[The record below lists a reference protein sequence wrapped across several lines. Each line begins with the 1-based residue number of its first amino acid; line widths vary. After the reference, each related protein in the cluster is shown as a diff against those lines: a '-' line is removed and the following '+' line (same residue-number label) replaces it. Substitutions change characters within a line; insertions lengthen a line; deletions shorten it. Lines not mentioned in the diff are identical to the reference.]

1 MRMGETIDTFAR
13 ENLPAIELW
22 PEIDLTHSAYHY
34 PDRFN
39 CVTRFLDQWIEK
51 GEGDRTALITPND
64 RWSYEHLYQQ
74 VNRIAHVLVEDYAL
88 VPGNR
93 VLLRSANNPMM
104 LAAYLAVM
112 RVGGIAVGT
121 MPLLRSTELSDI
133 LNKARITHALCD
145 WRLRD
150 ELEVCRDRA
159 PDLTTIGYF
168 HSTASDGLEAL
179 MDEKPTDYT
188 AFDSAIDD
196 VCLIAFTSGT
206 TGQPKGTMH
215 FHRDLLSICDGFNR
229 MVLRPEPG
237 DIFCGSPPLAFTFG
251 LGGMALFPLDVG
263 AAVLLLEKASPAVL
277 LEAIEHY
284 RATICFTAPTAYRA
298 MLPELAMHDISS
310 LRKAV
315 SAGEHLPAATF
326 DAFFQATGVKLIDGL
341 GSTEMLHVFVTARE
355 EDMKP
360 GATGI
365 AVPGYR
371 VAILDDNGA
380 ELPAGQVGRLA
391 VKGPT
396 GCRYLADERQKTYV
410 HDGWNLPGDAARMD
424 DDGYIWYEARTD
436 DMIVSSG
443 YNVGAPE
450 VENALLKHPAV
461 SECGV
466 VGQQHDQRGTII
478 KAYVVCADN
487 IKSGPDLAVE
497 LQDHVKRT
505 IAPYKYP
512 REVQFVNELP
522 KTGTGKIQ
530 RFRLRE
536 MAQKEGAHNG

>member
-1 MRMGETIDTFAR
+1 MGETIDTFAR

-64 RWSYEHLYQQ
+64 RWSYEQLYQQ

-145 WRLRD
+145 WQLRD
-150 ELEVCRDRA
+150 ELEVCRVRA

-168 HSTASDGLEAL
+168 NSTVADGLESL
-179 MDEKPTDYT
+179 MDGKPTDYT
-188 AFDSAIDD
+188 PFDSAIDD

-215 FHRDLLSICDGFNR
+215 FHRDLLAVCDGFNR
-229 MVLRPEPG
+229 MVLRPEPD

-263 AAVLLLEKASPAVL
+263 AAVLLLEKVSPPVL

-298 MLPELAMHDISS
+298 MLSELSTHDISS

-380 ELPAGQVGRLA
+380 ELPTGQVGRLA

-396 GCRYLADERQKTYV
+396 GCRYLGDERQKSYV
-410 HDGWNLPGDAARMD
+410 CDGWNLPGDAAYLD
-424 DDGYIWYEARTD
+424 EDGYIWYEARTD

-443 YNVGAPE
+443 YNIGAPE

-461 SECGV
+461 SECAVIGK
-466 VGQQHDQRGTII
+466 QHEQRGTII
-478 KAYVVCADN
+478 KAFVVCADN
-487 IKSGPDLAVE
+487 VNVETELAVE
-497 LQDHVKRT
+497 LQNHVKNT

-512 REVQFVNELP
+512 REVEFVNELP

-536 MAQKEGAHNG
+536 MA

>member
-1 MRMGETIDTFAR
+1 MGEAIDTFAR

-39 CVTRFLDQWIEK
+39 CVTRFLDQWIER
-51 GEGDRTALITPND
+51 GEGHRTALVTPSD
-64 RWSYEHLYQQ
+64 RWTYDNLYQQ

-88 VPGNR
+88 APGNR

-104 LAAYLAVM
+104 LAAYLAVI

-145 WRLRD
+145 WRLRA
-150 ELEVCRDRA
+150 ELEACRDRA
-159 PDLTTIGYF
+159 QDLTTIGYF

-179 MDEKPTDYT
+179 MDGKPTDYT

-196 VCLIAFTSGT
+196 ICLIAFTSGT

-215 FHRDLLSICDGFNR
+215 FHRDLLAICDGFNR
-229 MVLRPEPG
+229 MVLRPEPD

-263 AAVLLLEKASPAVL
+263 AAVILLEKASPAVL

-298 MLPELAMHDISS
+298 MLPELATHDVSS

-326 DAFFQATGVKLIDGL
+326 NAFFQATGIKLIDGL

-380 ELPAGQVGRLA
+380 ELPTGQVGRLA

-396 GCRYLADERQKTYV
+396 GCRYLADERQKAYV
-410 HDGWNLPGDAARMD
+410 RDGWNLPGDTARMD
-424 DDGYIWYEARTD
+424 EDGYIWYEARTD

-461 SECGV
+461 FECGV
-466 VGQQHDQRGTII
+466 VGRKHDQRGTII

-487 IKSGPDLAVE
+487 VKPGPELVAE
-497 LQDHVKRT
+497 LQNHVKHT

-512 REVQFVNELP
+512 REVEFVSELP

-536 MAQKEGAHNG
+536 MAQKEGTHHG

>member
-1 MRMGETIDTFAR
+1 MGEAIDTFAR

-39 CVTRFLDQWIEK
+39 CVTRFLDQWIER
-51 GEGDRTALITPND
+51 GEGHRTALVTPSD
-64 RWSYEHLYQQ
+64 RWTYDNLYQQ

-88 VPGNR
+88 APGNR

-104 LAAYLAVM
+104 LAAYLAVI

-145 WRLRD
+145 WRLRA
-150 ELEVCRDRA
+150 ELEACRDRA
-159 PDLTTIGYF
+159 QDLTTIGYF

-179 MDEKPTDYT
+179 MDGKPTDYT

-196 VCLIAFTSGT
+196 ICLIAFTSGT

-215 FHRDLLSICDGFNR
+215 FHRDLLAICDGFNR
-229 MVLRPEPG
+229 MVLRPEPD

-263 AAVLLLEKASPAVL
+263 AAVFLLEKASPAVL

-298 MLPELAMHDISS
+298 MLPELATHDVSS

-326 DAFFQATGVKLIDGL
+326 NAFFQATGIKLIDGL

-380 ELPAGQVGRLA
+380 ELPTGQVGRLA

-396 GCRYLADERQKTYV
+396 GCRYLADERQKAYV
-410 HDGWNLPGDAARMD
+410 HDGWNLPGDTARMD
-424 DDGYIWYEARTD
+424 EDGYIWYEARTD

-461 SECGV
+461 FECGV
-466 VGQQHDQRGTII
+466 VGRKHDQRGTII

-487 IKSGPDLAVE
+487 VKPGPELVAE
-497 LQDHVKRT
+497 LQNHVKHT

-512 REVQFVNELP
+512 REVEFVSELP

-536 MAQKEGAHNG
+536 MAQKEGTHHG

>member
-1 MRMGETIDTFAR
+1 MGEAIDTFAR

-39 CVTRFLDQWIEK
+39 CVTRFLDQWIER
-51 GEGDRTALITPND
+51 GEGHRTALVTPSD
-64 RWSYEHLYQQ
+64 RWTYDNLYQQ

-88 VPGNR
+88 APGNR

-104 LAAYLAVM
+104 LAAYLAVI

-145 WRLRD
+145 WRLRA
-150 ELEVCRDRA
+150 ELEACRDRA
-159 PDLTTIGYF
+159 QDLTTIGYF

-179 MDEKPTDYT
+179 MDGKPADYT

-196 VCLIAFTSGT
+196 ICLIAFTSGT

-215 FHRDLLSICDGFNR
+215 FHRDLLAICDGFNR
-229 MVLRPEPG
+229 MVLRPEPD

-263 AAVLLLEKASPAVL
+263 AAVILLEKASPAVL

-298 MLPELAMHDISS
+298 MLPELATHDVSS
-310 LRKAV
+310 LRNAV

-326 DAFFQATGVKLIDGL
+326 NAFFQATGIKLIDGL

-380 ELPAGQVGRLA
+380 ELPTGQVGRLA

-396 GCRYLADERQKTYV
+396 GCRYLADERQKAYV
-410 HDGWNLPGDAARMD
+410 RDGWNLPGDTARMD
-424 DDGYIWYEARTD
+424 EDGYIWYEARTD

-461 SECGV
+461 FECGV
-466 VGQQHDQRGTII
+466 VGRKHDQRGTII

-487 IKSGPDLAVE
+487 VKPGPELVAE
-497 LQDHVKRT
+497 LQNHVKHT

-512 REVQFVNELP
+512 REVEFVSELP

-536 MAQKEGAHNG
+536 MAQKEGTHHG

>member
-1 MRMGETIDTFAR
+1 MGEAIDTFAC

-39 CVTRFLDQWIEK
+39 CVTRFLDQWIER
-51 GEGDRTALITPND
+51 GEGHRTALVTPSD
-64 RWSYEHLYQQ
+64 RWTYDNLYQQ

-88 VPGNR
+88 APGNR

-104 LAAYLAVM
+104 LAAYLAVI

-145 WRLRD
+145 WRLRA
-150 ELEVCRDRA
+150 ELEACRDRA
-159 PDLTTIGYF
+159 QDLTTIGYF

-179 MDEKPTDYT
+179 MDGKPTDYT

-196 VCLIAFTSGT
+196 ICLIAFTSGT

-215 FHRDLLSICDGFNR
+215 FHRDLLAICDGFNR
-229 MVLRPEPG
+229 MVLRPEPD

-263 AAVLLLEKASPAVL
+263 AAVFLLEKASPAVL

-298 MLPELAMHDISS
+298 MLPELATHDVSS

-326 DAFFQATGVKLIDGL
+326 NAFFQATGIKLIDGL

-380 ELPAGQVGRLA
+380 ELPTGQVGRLA

-396 GCRYLADERQKTYV
+396 GCRYLADERQKAYV
-410 HDGWNLPGDAARMD
+410 RDGWNLPGDTARMD
-424 DDGYIWYEARTD
+424 EDGYIWYEARTD

-461 SECGV
+461 FECGV
-466 VGQQHDQRGTII
+466 VGRKHDQRGTII

-487 IKSGPDLAVE
+487 VKPGPELVAE
-497 LQDHVKRT
+497 LQNHVKHT

-512 REVQFVNELP
+512 REVEFVSELP

-536 MAQKEGAHNG
+536 MAQKEGTHHG

>member
-1 MRMGETIDTFAR
+1 
-13 ENLPAIELW
+13 
-22 PEIDLTHSAYHY
+22 
-34 PDRFN
+34 
-39 CVTRFLDQWIEK
+39 
-51 GEGDRTALITPND
+51 
-64 RWSYEHLYQQ
+64 
-74 VNRIAHVLVEDYAL
+74 
-88 VPGNR
+88 
-93 VLLRSANNPMM
+93 
-104 LAAYLAVM
+104 
-112 RVGGIAVGT
+112 
-121 MPLLRSTELSDI
+121 
-133 LNKARITHALCD
+133 
-145 WRLRD
+145 
-150 ELEVCRDRA
+150 
-159 PDLTTIGYF
+159 
-168 HSTASDGLEAL
+168 
-179 MDEKPTDYT
+179 
-188 AFDSAIDD
+188 
-196 VCLIAFTSGT
+196 SGT

-215 FHRDLLSICDGFNR
+215 FHRDLLAICDGFNR

>member
-1 MRMGETIDTFAR
+1 MGKTIDTFAR

-39 CVTRFLDQWIEK
+39 CVTRFLDQWIER
-51 GEGDRTALITPND
+51 GEGHRTALVTPND
-64 RWSYEHLYQQ
+64 RWTYDHLYQQ

-104 LAAYLAVM
+104 LAAYLAVI

-150 ELEVCRDRA
+150 ELEVCRDHA

-168 HSTASDGLEAL
+168 HSTAPDGLEAL
-179 MDEKPTDYT
+179 MDGKPTDYT

-263 AAVLLLEKASPAVL
+263 AAVLLLEKAPPAVL

>member
-1 MRMGETIDTFAR
+1 MGEAIDTFAR

-39 CVTRFLDQWIEK
+39 CVTRFLDQWIER
-51 GEGDRTALITPND
+51 GEGHRTALVTPSD
-64 RWSYEHLYQQ
+64 RWTYDNLYQQ

-88 VPGNR
+88 APGNR

-104 LAAYLAVM
+104 LAAYLAVI

-145 WRLRD
+145 WRLRA
-150 ELEVCRDRA
+150 ELEACRDRA
-159 PDLTTIGYF
+159 QDLTTIGYF

-179 MDEKPTDYT
+179 MDGKPTDYT

-196 VCLIAFTSGT
+196 ICLIAFTPGT

-215 FHRDLLSICDGFNR
+215 FHRDLLAICDGFNR
-229 MVLRPEPG
+229 MVLRPEPD

-263 AAVLLLEKASPAVL
+263 AAVFLLEKASPAVL

-298 MLPELAMHDISS
+298 MLPELATHDVSS

-326 DAFFQATGVKLIDGL
+326 NAFFQATGIKLIDGL

-380 ELPAGQVGRLA
+380 ELPTGQVGRLA

-396 GCRYLADERQKTYV
+396 GCRYLADERQKAYV
-410 HDGWNLPGDAARMD
+410 RDGWNLPGDTARMD
-424 DDGYIWYEARTD
+424 EDGYIWYEARTD

-461 SECGV
+461 FECGV
-466 VGQQHDQRGTII
+466 VGRKHDQRGTII

-487 IKSGPDLAVE
+487 VKPGPELVAE
-497 LQDHVKRT
+497 LQNHVKHT

-512 REVQFVNELP
+512 REVEFVSELP

-536 MAQKEGAHNG
+536 MAQKEGTHHG

>member
-1 MRMGETIDTFAR
+1 MGEAIDTFAR

-39 CVTRFLDQWIEK
+39 CVTRFLDQWIER
-51 GEGDRTALITPND
+51 GEGHRTALVTPSD
-64 RWSYEHLYQQ
+64 RWTYDNLYQQ

-88 VPGNR
+88 APGDR
-93 VLLRSANNPMM
+93 VLMRSANNPMM
-104 LAAYLAVM
+104 LAAYLAVI

-145 WRLRD
+145 WRLRA
-150 ELEVCRDRA
+150 ELEACRDRA
-159 PDLTTIGYF
+159 QDLTTIGYF

-179 MDEKPTDYT
+179 MDGKPTDYT

-196 VCLIAFTSGT
+196 ICLIAFTSGT

-215 FHRDLLSICDGFNR
+215 FHRDLLAICDGFNR
-229 MVLRPEPG
+229 MVLRPEPD

-263 AAVLLLEKASPAVL
+263 AAVFLLEKASPAVL

-298 MLPELAMHDISS
+298 MLPELATHDVSS

-326 DAFFQATGVKLIDGL
+326 NAFFQATGIKLIDGL

-380 ELPAGQVGRLA
+380 ELPTGQVGRLA

-396 GCRYLADERQKTYV
+396 GCRYLADERQKAYV
-410 HDGWNLPGDAARMD
+410 RDGWNLPGDTARMD
-424 DDGYIWYEARTD
+424 EDGYIWYEARTD

-461 SECGV
+461 FECGV
-466 VGQQHDQRGTII
+466 VGRKHDQRGTII

-487 IKSGPDLAVE
+487 VKPGPELVAE
-497 LQDHVKRT
+497 LQNHVKHT

-512 REVQFVNELP
+512 REVEFVSELP

-536 MAQKEGAHNG
+536 MAQKEGTHHG

>member
-1 MRMGETIDTFAR
+1 MGEAIDTFAR

-39 CVTRFLDQWIEK
+39 CVTRFLDQWIER
-51 GEGDRTALITPND
+51 GEGHRTALVTPSD
-64 RWSYEHLYQQ
+64 RWTYDNLYQQ

-88 VPGNR
+88 APGNR

-104 LAAYLAVM
+104 LAAYLAVI

-145 WRLRD
+145 WRLRA
-150 ELEVCRDRA
+150 ELEACRDRA
-159 PDLTTIGYF
+159 QDLTTIGYF
-168 HSTASDGLEAL
+168 YSTASDGLEAL
-179 MDEKPTDYT
+179 MDGKPTDYT

-196 VCLIAFTSGT
+196 ICLIAFTSGT

-215 FHRDLLSICDGFNR
+215 FHRDLLAICDGFNR
-229 MVLRPEPG
+229 MVLRPEPD

-263 AAVLLLEKASPAVL
+263 AAVFLLEKASPAVL

-298 MLPELAMHDISS
+298 MLPELATHDVSS

-326 DAFFQATGVKLIDGL
+326 NAFFQATGIKLIDGL

-380 ELPAGQVGRLA
+380 ELPTGQVGRLA

-396 GCRYLADERQKTYV
+396 GCRYLADERQKAYV
-410 HDGWNLPGDAARMD
+410 RDGWNLPGDTARMD
-424 DDGYIWYEARTD
+424 EDGYIWYEARTD

-461 SECGV
+461 FECGV
-466 VGQQHDQRGTII
+466 VGRKHDQRGTII

-487 IKSGPDLAVE
+487 VKPGPELVAE
-497 LQDHVKRT
+497 LQNHVKHT

-512 REVQFVNELP
+512 REVEFVSELP

-536 MAQKEGAHNG
+536 MAQKEGTHHG

>member
-1 MRMGETIDTFAR
+1 MGEAIDTFAR

-39 CVTRFLDQWIEK
+39 CVTRFLDQWIER
-51 GEGDRTALITPND
+51 GEGHRTALVTPSD
-64 RWSYEHLYQQ
+64 RWTYDNLYQQ

-88 VPGNR
+88 APGNR

-104 LAAYLAVM
+104 LAAYLAVI

-145 WRLRD
+145 WRLRA
-150 ELEVCRDRA
+150 ELEACRDRA
-159 PDLTTIGYF
+159 QDLTTIGYF

-179 MDEKPTDYT
+179 MDGKPTDYT

-196 VCLIAFTSGT
+196 ICLIAFTSGT

-215 FHRDLLSICDGFNR
+215 FHRDLLAICDGFNR
-229 MVLRPEPG
+229 MVLRPEPD

-263 AAVLLLEKASPAVL
+263 AAVILLEKASPAVL

-298 MLPELAMHDISS
+298 MLPELATHDVSS

-326 DAFFQATGVKLIDGL
+326 NAFFQATGIKLIDGL

-380 ELPAGQVGRLA
+380 ELPTGQVGRLA

-396 GCRYLADERQKTYV
+396 GCRYLADERQKAYV
-410 HDGWNLPGDAARMD
+410 RDGWNLPGDTARMD
-424 DDGYIWYEARTD
+424 EDGYIWYEARTD

-461 SECGV
+461 FECGV
-466 VGQQHDQRGTII
+466 VGRKHDQRGTII

-487 IKSGPDLAVE
+487 VKPGPELVAE
-497 LQDHVKRT
+497 LQNHVKHT

-512 REVQFVNELP
+512 REVEFVSELP

-536 MAQKEGAHNG
+536 MAQKERTHHG

>member
-1 MRMGETIDTFAR
+1 MGEAIDTFAR

-39 CVTRFLDQWIEK
+39 CVTRFLDQWIER
-51 GEGDRTALITPND
+51 GEGHRTALVTPSD
-64 RWSYEHLYQQ
+64 RWTYDNLYQQ

-88 VPGNR
+88 APGNR

-104 LAAYLAVM
+104 LAAYLAVI

-145 WRLRD
+145 WRLRA
-150 ELEVCRDRA
+150 ELEACRDRA
-159 PDLTTIGYF
+159 QDLTTIGYF

-179 MDEKPTDYT
+179 MDGKPTDYT

-196 VCLIAFTSGT
+196 ICLIAFTSGT

-215 FHRDLLSICDGFNR
+215 FHRDLLAICDGFNR
-229 MVLRPEPG
+229 MVLRPEPD

-263 AAVLLLEKASPAVL
+263 AAVFLLEKASPAVL

-298 MLPELAMHDISS
+298 MLPELATHDVSS

-326 DAFFQATGVKLIDGL
+326 NAFFQATGIKLIDGL

-355 EDMKP
+355 EDMRP

-380 ELPAGQVGRLA
+380 ELPTGQVGRLA

-396 GCRYLADERQKTYV
+396 GCRYLADERQKAYV
-410 HDGWNLPGDAARMD
+410 RDGWNLPGDTARMD
-424 DDGYIWYEARTD
+424 EDGYIWYEARTD

-461 SECGV
+461 FECGV
-466 VGQQHDQRGTII
+466 VGRKHDQRGTII

-487 IKSGPDLAVE
+487 VKPGPELVAE
-497 LQDHVKRT
+497 LQNHVKHT

-512 REVQFVNELP
+512 REVEFVSELP

-536 MAQKEGAHNG
+536 MAQKEGTHHG

>member
-1 MRMGETIDTFAR
+1 MGEVIDTFAR

-39 CVTRFLDQWIEK
+39 CVTRFLDQWIER
-51 GEGDRTALITPND
+51 GEGHRTALVTPSD
-64 RWSYEHLYQQ
+64 RWTYDNLYQQ

-88 VPGNR
+88 APGNR

-104 LAAYLAVM
+104 LAAYLAVI

-145 WRLRD
+145 WRLRA
-150 ELEVCRDRA
+150 ELEACRDRA
-159 PDLTTIGYF
+159 QDLTTIGYF

-179 MDEKPTDYT
+179 MDGKPTDYT

-196 VCLIAFTSGT
+196 ICLIAFTSGT

-215 FHRDLLSICDGFNR
+215 FHRDLLAICDGFNR
-229 MVLRPEPG
+229 MVLRPEPD

-263 AAVLLLEKASPAVL
+263 AAVFLLEKASPAVL

-298 MLPELAMHDISS
+298 MLPELATHDVSS

-326 DAFFQATGVKLIDGL
+326 NAFFQATGIKLIDGL

-380 ELPAGQVGRLA
+380 ELPTGQVGRLA

-396 GCRYLADERQKTYV
+396 GCRYLADERQKAYV
-410 HDGWNLPGDAARMD
+410 RDGWNLPGDTARMD
-424 DDGYIWYEARTD
+424 EDGYIWYEARTD

-461 SECGV
+461 FECGV
-466 VGQQHDQRGTII
+466 VGRKHDQRGTII

-487 IKSGPDLAVE
+487 VKPGPELVAE
-497 LQDHVKRT
+497 LQNHVKHT

-512 REVQFVNELP
+512 REVEFVSELP

-536 MAQKEGAHNG
+536 MAQKEGTHHG

>member
-1 MRMGETIDTFAR
+1 MGEAIDTFAR

-39 CVTRFLDQWIEK
+39 CVTRFLDQWIER
-51 GEGDRTALITPND
+51 GEGHRTALVTPSD
-64 RWSYEHLYQQ
+64 RWTYDNLYQQ

-88 VPGNR
+88 APGNR

-104 LAAYLAVM
+104 LAAYLAVI

-145 WRLRD
+145 WRLRA
-150 ELEVCRDRA
+150 ELEACRDRA
-159 PDLTTIGYF
+159 QDLTTIGYF

-179 MDEKPTDYT
+179 MDGKPADYT

-196 VCLIAFTSGT
+196 ICLIAFTSGT

-215 FHRDLLSICDGFNR
+215 FHRDLLAICDGFNR
-229 MVLRPEPG
+229 MVLRPEPD

-263 AAVLLLEKASPAVL
+263 AAVFLLEKASPAVL

-298 MLPELAMHDISS
+298 MLPELATHDISS

-326 DAFFQATGVKLIDGL
+326 NAFFQATGIKLIDGL

-380 ELPAGQVGRLA
+380 ELPTGQVGRLA

-396 GCRYLADERQKTYV
+396 GCRYLADERQKAYV
-410 HDGWNLPGDAARMD
+410 RDGWNLPGDTARMD
-424 DDGYIWYEARTD
+424 EDGYIWYEARTD

-461 SECGV
+461 FECGV
-466 VGQQHDQRGTII
+466 VGRKHDQRGTII
-478 KAYVVCADN
+478 KAYVVCAN
-487 IKSGPDLAVE
+487 NVKPGPELVAE
-497 LQDHVKRT
+497 LQNHVKHT

-512 REVQFVNELP
+512 REVEFVSELP

-536 MAQKEGAHNG
+536 MAQKEGTHHG

>member
-1 MRMGETIDTFAR
+1 MGEAIDTFAR

-39 CVTRFLDQWIEK
+39 CVTRFLDQWIER
-51 GEGDRTALITPND
+51 GEGHRTALVTPSD
-64 RWSYEHLYQQ
+64 RWTYDNLYQQ

-88 VPGNR
+88 APGNR

-104 LAAYLAVM
+104 LAAYLAVI

-145 WRLRD
+145 WRLRA
-150 ELEVCRDRA
+150 ELEACRDRA
-159 PDLTTIGYF
+159 QDLTTIGYF

-179 MDEKPTDYT
+179 MDGKPADYT

-196 VCLIAFTSGT
+196 ICLIAFTSGT

-215 FHRDLLSICDGFNR
+215 FHRDLLAICDGFNR
-229 MVLRPEPG
+229 MVLRPEPD

-263 AAVLLLEKASPAVL
+263 AAVFLLEKASPAVL

-298 MLPELAMHDISS
+298 MLPELATHDVSS

-326 DAFFQATGVKLIDGL
+326 NAFFQATGIKLIDGL

-380 ELPAGQVGRLA
+380 ELPTGQVGRLA

-396 GCRYLADERQKTYV
+396 GCRYLADERQKAYV
-410 HDGWNLPGDAARMD
+410 RDGWNLPGDTARMD
-424 DDGYIWYEARTD
+424 EDGYIWYEARTD

-461 SECGV
+461 FECGV
-466 VGQQHDQRGTII
+466 VGRKHDQRGTII

-487 IKSGPDLAVE
+487 VKPGPELVAE
-497 LQDHVKRT
+497 LQNHVKHT

-512 REVQFVNELP
+512 REVEFVSELP

-536 MAQKEGAHNG
+536 MAQKERTHHG

>member
-1 MRMGETIDTFAR
+1 MGEAIDTFAR

-39 CVTRFLDQWIEK
+39 CVTRFLDQWIER
-51 GEGDRTALITPND
+51 GEGHRTALVTPSD
-64 RWSYEHLYQQ
+64 RWTYDNLYQQ

-88 VPGNR
+88 APGNR

-104 LAAYLAVM
+104 LAAYLAVI

-145 WRLRD
+145 WRLRA
-150 ELEVCRDRA
+150 ELEACRDRA
-159 PDLTTIGYF
+159 QDLTTIGYF

-179 MDEKPTDYT
+179 MDGKPTDYT

-196 VCLIAFTSGT
+196 ICLIAFTSGT

-215 FHRDLLSICDGFNR
+215 FHRDLLAICDGFNR
-229 MVLRPEPG
+229 MVLRPEPD

-263 AAVLLLEKASPAVL
+263 AAVFLLEKASPAVL

-298 MLPELAMHDISS
+298 MLPELATHDVSS

-326 DAFFQATGVKLIDGL
+326 NAFFQATGIKLIDGL

-380 ELPAGQVGRLA
+380 ELPTGQVGRLA

-396 GCRYLADERQKTYV
+396 GCRYLADERQKAYV
-410 HDGWNLPGDAARMD
+410 RDGWNLPGDTARMD
-424 DDGYIWYEARTD
+424 EDGYIWYEARTD

-461 SECGV
+461 FECGV
-466 VGQQHDQRGTII
+466 VGRKHDQRGTII

-487 IKSGPDLAVE
+487 VKPGPELVAE
-497 LQDHVKRT
+497 LQNHVKHT

-512 REVQFVNELP
+512 REVEFVSELP

-536 MAQKEGAHNG
+536 MAQKEGTHHG

>member
-1 MRMGETIDTFAR
+1 MGKTIDTFAR

-39 CVTRFLDQWIEK
+39 CVTRFLDQWIER
-51 GEGDRTALITPND
+51 GEGHRTALVTPND
-64 RWSYEHLYQQ
+64 RWTYDHLYQQ

-104 LAAYLAVM
+104 LAAYLAVI

-179 MDEKPTDYT
+179 MDGKPTDYT

>member
-1 MRMGETIDTFAR
+1 MGEAIDTFAR
-13 ENLPAIELW
+13 ENLPEIELW

-39 CVTRFLDQWIEK
+39 CITRFLDQWIER
-51 GEGDRTALITPND
+51 GEGHRTALVTPSD
-64 RWSYEHLYQQ
+64 RWTYDNLYQQ

-88 VPGNR
+88 APGNR

-104 LAAYLAVM
+104 LAAYLAVI

-145 WRLRD
+145 WRLRA
-150 ELEVCRDRA
+150 ELEACRDRA
-159 PDLTTIGYF
+159 QDLTTIGYF

-179 MDEKPTDYT
+179 MDGKPTDYT

-196 VCLIAFTSGT
+196 ICLIAFTSGT

-215 FHRDLLSICDGFNR
+215 FHRDLLAICDGFNR
-229 MVLRPEPG
+229 MVLRPEPD

-263 AAVLLLEKASPAVL
+263 AAVFLLEKASPAVL

-298 MLPELAMHDISS
+298 MLPELATHDVSS

-326 DAFFQATGVKLIDGL
+326 NAFFQATGIKLIDGL

-380 ELPAGQVGRLA
+380 ELPTGQVGRLA

-396 GCRYLADERQKTYV
+396 GCRYLADERQKAYV
-410 HDGWNLPGDAARMD
+410 RDGWNLPGDTARMD
-424 DDGYIWYEARTD
+424 EDGYIWYEARTD

-461 SECGV
+461 FECGV
-466 VGQQHDQRGTII
+466 VGRKHDQRGTII

-487 IKSGPDLAVE
+487 VKPGPELVAE
-497 LQDHVKRT
+497 LQNHVKHT

-512 REVQFVNELP
+512 REVEFVSELP

-536 MAQKEGAHNG
+536 MAQKEGTHHG

>member
-1 MRMGETIDTFAR
+1 MGEAIDTFAR

-39 CVTRFLDQWIEK
+39 CVTRFLDQWIER
-51 GEGDRTALITPND
+51 GEGHRTALVTPSD
-64 RWSYEHLYQQ
+64 RWTYDNLYQQ

-88 VPGNR
+88 APGNR

-104 LAAYLAVM
+104 LAAYLAVI

-145 WRLRD
+145 WRLRA
-150 ELEVCRDRA
+150 ELEACRDRA
-159 PDLTTIGYF
+159 QDLTTIGYF

-179 MDEKPTDYT
+179 MDGKPADYT

-196 VCLIAFTSGT
+196 ICLIAFTSGT

-215 FHRDLLSICDGFNR
+215 FHRDLLAICDGFNR
-229 MVLRPEPG
+229 MVLRPEPD

-263 AAVLLLEKASPAVL
+263 AAVILLEKASPAVL

-298 MLPELAMHDISS
+298 MLPELATHDVSS

-326 DAFFQATGVKLIDGL
+326 NAFFQATGIKLIDGL

-380 ELPAGQVGRLA
+380 ELPTGQVGRLA

-396 GCRYLADERQKTYV
+396 GCRYLADERQKAYV
-410 HDGWNLPGDAARMD
+410 RDGWNLPGDTARMD
-424 DDGYIWYEARTD
+424 EDGYIWYEARTD

-461 SECGV
+461 FECGV
-466 VGQQHDQRGTII
+466 VGRKHDQRGTII

-487 IKSGPDLAVE
+487 VKPGPELVAE
-497 LQDHVKRT
+497 LQNHVKHT

-512 REVQFVNELP
+512 REVEFVSELP

-536 MAQKEGAHNG
+536 MAQKEGTHHG

>member
-1 MRMGETIDTFAR
+1 MGEAIDTFAR

-39 CVTRFLDQWIEK
+39 CVTRFLDQWIER
-51 GEGDRTALITPND
+51 GEGHRTALVTPSD
-64 RWSYEHLYQQ
+64 RWTYDNLYQQ

-88 VPGNR
+88 APGNR

-104 LAAYLAVM
+104 LAAYLAVI

-145 WRLRD
+145 WRLRA
-150 ELEVCRDRA
+150 ELEACRDRA
-159 PDLTTIGYF
+159 QDLTTIGYF

-179 MDEKPTDYT
+179 MDGKPTDYT

-196 VCLIAFTSGT
+196 ICLIAFTSGT

-215 FHRDLLSICDGFNR
+215 FHRDLLAICDGFNR
-229 MVLRPEPG
+229 MVLRPEPD

-263 AAVLLLEKASPAVL
+263 AAVFLLEKASPAVL

-298 MLPELAMHDISS
+298 MLPELATHDVSS

-326 DAFFQATGVKLIDGL
+326 NAFFQATGIKLIDGL

-380 ELPAGQVGRLA
+380 ELPTGQVGRLA

-396 GCRYLADERQKTYV
+396 GCRYLADERQKAYV
-410 HDGWNLPGDAARMD
+410 RDGWNLPGDAARMD
-424 DDGYIWYEARTD
+424 EDGYIWYEARTD

-461 SECGV
+461 FECGV
-466 VGQQHDQRGTII
+466 VGRKHDQRGTII

-487 IKSGPDLAVE
+487 VKPGPELVAE
-497 LQDHVKRT
+497 LQNHVKHT

-512 REVQFVNELP
+512 REVEFVSELP

-536 MAQKEGAHNG
+536 MAQKEGTHHG

>member
-1 MRMGETIDTFAR
+1 MYKR
-13 ENLPAIELW
+13 
-22 PEIDLTHSAYHY
+22 
-34 PDRFN
+34 
-39 CVTRFLDQWIEK
+39 Q
-51 GEGDRTALITPND
+51 
-64 RWSYEHLYQQ
+64 LYQQ

-104 LAAYLAVM
+104 LAAYLAVI

-150 ELEVCRDRA
+150 ELEVCRDYA

-179 MDEKPTDYT
+179 MDGKPTDYT

-326 DAFFQATGVKLIDGL
+326 DSFFQATGVKLIDGL

>member
-1 MRMGETIDTFAR
+1 MGEAIDTFAR

-39 CVTRFLDQWIEK
+39 CVTRFLDQWIER
-51 GEGDRTALITPND
+51 GEGHRTALVTPSD
-64 RWSYEHLYQQ
+64 RWTYDNLYQQ

-88 VPGNR
+88 APGNR

-104 LAAYLAVM
+104 LAAYLAVI

-145 WRLRD
+145 WRLRA
-150 ELEVCRDRA
+150 ELEACRDRA
-159 PDLTTIGYF
+159 QDLTTIGYF

-179 MDEKPTDYT
+179 MDGKPTDYT

-196 VCLIAFTSGT
+196 ICLIAFTSGT

-215 FHRDLLSICDGFNR
+215 FHRDLLAICDGFNR
-229 MVLRPEPG
+229 MVLRPEPD

-263 AAVLLLEKASPAVL
+263 ASVFLLEKASPAVL

-298 MLPELAMHDISS
+298 MLPELATHDVSS

-326 DAFFQATGVKLIDGL
+326 NAFFQATGIKLIDGL

-380 ELPAGQVGRLA
+380 ELPTGQVGRLA

-396 GCRYLADERQKTYV
+396 GCRYLADERQKAYV
-410 HDGWNLPGDAARMD
+410 RDGWNLPGDTARMD
-424 DDGYIWYEARTD
+424 EDGYIWYEARTD

-461 SECGV
+461 FECGV
-466 VGQQHDQRGTII
+466 VGRKHDQRGTII

-487 IKSGPDLAVE
+487 VKPGPELVAE
-497 LQDHVKRT
+497 LQNHVKHT

-512 REVQFVNELP
+512 REVEFVSELP

-536 MAQKEGAHNG
+536 MAQKEGTHHG

>member
-1 MRMGETIDTFAR
+1 MGEAIDTFAR

-39 CVTRFLDQWIEK
+39 CVTRFLDQWIER
-51 GEGDRTALITPND
+51 GEGHRTALVTPSD
-64 RWSYEHLYQQ
+64 RWTYDNLYQQ

-88 VPGNR
+88 APGNR

-104 LAAYLAVM
+104 LAAYLAVI

-145 WRLRD
+145 WRLRA
-150 ELEVCRDRA
+150 ELEACRDRA
-159 PDLTTIGYF
+159 QDLTTIGYF

-179 MDEKPTDYT
+179 MDGKPTDYT

-196 VCLIAFTSGT
+196 ICLIAFTSGT

-215 FHRDLLSICDGFNR
+215 FHRDLLAICDGFNR
-229 MVLRPEPG
+229 MVLRPEPD

-263 AAVLLLEKASPAVL
+263 AAVFLLEKASPAVL

-298 MLPELAMHDISS
+298 MLPELATHDVSS

-326 DAFFQATGVKLIDGL
+326 NAFFQATGIKLIDGL

-371 VAILDDNGA
+371 VAILDDHGA
-380 ELPAGQVGRLA
+380 ELPTGQLGRLA
-391 VKGPT
+391 VMGPT
-396 GCRYLADERQKTYV
+396 GCRYLADERQKAYV
-410 HDGWNLPGDAARMD
+410 RDGWNLPGDTARMD
-424 DDGYIWYEARTD
+424 EDGYIWYEARTD

-461 SECGV
+461 FECGV
-466 VGQQHDQRGTII
+466 VGRKHDQRGTII

-487 IKSGPDLAVE
+487 VKPGPELVAE
-497 LQDHVKRT
+497 LQNHVKHT

-512 REVQFVNELP
+512 REVEFVSELP

-536 MAQKEGAHNG
+536 MAQKERTHHG

>member
-1 MRMGETIDTFAR
+1 MGEAIDTFAR

-39 CVTRFLDQWIEK
+39 CVTRFLDQWIER
-51 GEGDRTALITPND
+51 GEGHRTALVTPSD
-64 RWSYEHLYQQ
+64 RWTYDNLYQQ

-88 VPGNR
+88 APGNR

-104 LAAYLAVM
+104 LAAYLAVI

-145 WRLRD
+145 WRLRA
-150 ELEVCRDRA
+150 ELEACRDRA
-159 PDLTTIGYF
+159 QDLTTIGYF

-179 MDEKPTDYT
+179 MDGKPTDYT

-196 VCLIAFTSGT
+196 ICLIAFTSGT

-215 FHRDLLSICDGFNR
+215 FHRDLLAICDGFNR
-229 MVLRPEPG
+229 MVLRPEPD

-263 AAVLLLEKASPAVL
+263 AAVFLLEKASPAVL

-298 MLPELAMHDISS
+298 MLPELATHDVSS

-326 DAFFQATGVKLIDGL
+326 NAFFQATGIKLIDGL

-380 ELPAGQVGRLA
+380 ELPTGQVGRLA

-396 GCRYLADERQKTYV
+396 GCRYLADERQKAYV
-410 HDGWNLPGDAARMD
+410 RDGWNLPGDTARMD
-424 DDGYIWYEARTD
+424 EDGYIWYEARTD

-461 SECGV
+461 FECGV
-466 VGQQHDQRGTII
+466 VGQKHDQRGTII

-487 IKSGPDLAVE
+487 VKPGPELVAE
-497 LQDHVKRT
+497 LQNHVKHT

-512 REVQFVNELP
+512 REVEFVSELP

-536 MAQKEGAHNG
+536 MAQKEGTHHG

>member
-1 MRMGETIDTFAR
+1 MGKIIDTFAR

-39 CVTRFLDQWIEK
+39 CVTRFLDQWIER
-51 GEGDRTALITPND
+51 GEGHRTALVTPND
-64 RWSYEHLYQQ
+64 RWTYDHLYQQ

-104 LAAYLAVM
+104 LAAYLAVI

-133 LNKARITHALCD
+133 LNKARITHTLCD

-179 MDEKPTDYT
+179 MDGKPTDYT

-298 MLPELAMHDISS
+298 MLPELAMHDLSS

>member
-1 MRMGETIDTFAR
+1 MGEAIDTFAR

-39 CVTRFLDQWIEK
+39 CITRFLDQWIER
-51 GEGDRTALITPND
+51 GEGHRTALVTPND
-64 RWSYEHLYQQ
+64 RWTYDYLYQQ

-104 LAAYLAVM
+104 LAAYLAVI

-150 ELEVCRDRA
+150 ELEVCRDHA

-168 HSTASDGLEAL
+168 HSTAPDGLEAL
-179 MDEKPTDYT
+179 MDGKPTEYT

-215 FHRDLLSICDGFNR
+215 FHRDLLAICDGFNR

-263 AAVLLLEKASPAVL
+263 AAVLLLEKASPSVL

-298 MLPELAMHDISS
+298 MLPELAMHDVSS

-371 VAILDDNGA
+371 VAILDDNGV

-410 HDGWNLPGDAARMD
+410 YDGWNLPGDAARMD
-424 DDGYIWYEARTD
+424 EDGYIWYEARTD

-461 SECGV
+461 SECAV
-466 VGQQHDQRGTII
+466 VGKQHEQRGTII
-478 KAYVVCADN
+478 KAFVVCADN
-487 IKSGPDLAVE
+487 ANVDPELAVE
-497 LQDHVKRT
+497 LQNHVKNT

-512 REVQFVNELP
+512 REVEFVNELP

-536 MAQKEGAHNG
+536 MA

>member
-1 MRMGETIDTFAR
+1 MGKTIDTFAR

-39 CVTRFLDQWIEK
+39 CVTRFLDQWIER
-51 GEGDRTALITPND
+51 GEGHRTALVTPND
-64 RWSYEHLYQQ
+64 RWTYDHLYQQ

-104 LAAYLAVM
+104 LAVYLAVI

-168 HSTASDGLEAL
+168 HSTAPDGLEAL
-179 MDEKPTDYT
+179 MDGKPTGYT

-263 AAVLLLEKASPAVL
+263 AAVLLLEKAPPAVL

>member
-1 MRMGETIDTFAR
+1 MGEAIDTFAR

-39 CVTRFLDQWIEK
+39 CVTRFLDQWIER
-51 GEGDRTALITPND
+51 GEGHRTALVTPSD
-64 RWSYEHLYQQ
+64 RWTYDNLYQQ

-88 VPGNR
+88 APGNR

-104 LAAYLAVM
+104 LAAYLAVI

-145 WRLRD
+145 WRLRA
-150 ELEVCRDRA
+150 ELEACRDRA
-159 PDLTTIGYF
+159 QDLTTIGYF

-179 MDEKPTDYT
+179 MDGKPADYT

-196 VCLIAFTSGT
+196 ICLIAFTSGT

-215 FHRDLLSICDGFNR
+215 FHRDLLAICDGFNR
-229 MVLRPEPG
+229 MVLRPEPD

-263 AAVLLLEKASPAVL
+263 AAVFLLEKASPAVL

-298 MLPELAMHDISS
+298 MLPELATHDVSS

-326 DAFFQATGVKLIDGL
+326 NAFFQATGIKLIDGL

-380 ELPAGQVGRLA
+380 ELPTGQVGRLA

-396 GCRYLADERQKTYV
+396 GCRYLADERQKAYV
-410 HDGWNLPGDAARMD
+410 RDGWNLPGDTARMD
-424 DDGYIWYEARTD
+424 EDGYIWYEARTD

-461 SECGV
+461 FECGV
-466 VGQQHDQRGTII
+466 VGRKHDQRGTII

-487 IKSGPDLAVE
+487 VKPGPELVAE
-497 LQDHVKRT
+497 LQNHVKHT

-512 REVQFVNELP
+512 REVEFVSELP

-536 MAQKEGAHNG
+536 MAQKEGTHHG

>member
-1 MRMGETIDTFAR
+1 MGKIIDTFAR

-39 CVTRFLDQWIEK
+39 CVTRFLDQWIER
-51 GEGDRTALITPND
+51 GEGHRTALVTPND
-64 RWSYEHLYQQ
+64 RWTYDHLYQQ

-104 LAAYLAVM
+104 LAAYLAVI

>member
-1 MRMGETIDTFAR
+1 MGEAIDTFAR

-39 CVTRFLDQWIEK
+39 CVTRFLDQWIER
-51 GEGDRTALITPND
+51 GEGHRTALVTPSD
-64 RWSYEHLYQQ
+64 RWTYDNLYQQ

-88 VPGNR
+88 APGNR

-104 LAAYLAVM
+104 LAAYLAVI

-145 WRLRD
+145 WRLRA
-150 ELEVCRDRA
+150 ELEACRDRA
-159 PDLTTIGYF
+159 QDLTTIGYF

-179 MDEKPTDYT
+179 MDGKPTDYT

-196 VCLIAFTSGT
+196 ICLIAFTSGT

-215 FHRDLLSICDGFNR
+215 FHRDLLAICDGFNR
-229 MVLRPEPG
+229 MVLRPEPD

-263 AAVLLLEKASPAVL
+263 AAVFLLEKASPAVL

-298 MLPELAMHDISS
+298 MLPELATHDVSS

-326 DAFFQATGVKLIDGL
+326 NAFFQATGIKLIDGL

-380 ELPAGQVGRLA
+380 ELPTGQVGRLA

-396 GCRYLADERQKTYV
+396 GCRYLADERQKAYV
-410 HDGWNLPGDAARMD
+410 RDGWNLPGDTARMD
-424 DDGYIWYEARTD
+424 EDGYIWYEARTD

-461 SECGV
+461 FECGV
-466 VGQQHDQRGTII
+466 VGRKHDQRGTII

-487 IKSGPDLAVE
+487 VKPGPELVAE
-497 LQDHVKRT
+497 LQNHVKHT

-512 REVQFVNELP
+512 REVEFVSELP

-536 MAQKEGAHNG
+536 MAQRERTHHG

>member
-1 MRMGETIDTFAR
+1 MGEAIDTFAC

-51 GEGDRTALITPND
+51 GEGDRTALVTPTD
-64 RWSYEHLYQQ
+64 RWTYEHLYQQ

-179 MDEKPTDYT
+179 MDGKPTEYT

-215 FHRDLLSICDGFNR
+215 FHRDLLAICDGFNR
-229 MVLRPEPG
+229 MVLRPEPD

-263 AAVLLLEKASPAVL
+263 AAVLLLEKASPPVL

-298 MLPELAMHDISS
+298 MLPELATHDVSS

-355 EDMKP
+355 EDMKS

-380 ELPAGQVGRLA
+380 ELPTGQVGRLA

-396 GCRYLADERQKTYV
+396 GCRYLADERQKSYV
-410 HDGWNLPGDAARMD
+410 YDGWNLPGDAARMD
-424 DDGYIWYEARTD
+424 EDGYVWYEARTD
-436 DMIVSSG
+436 DMIISSG

-461 SECGV
+461 SECAV
-466 VGQQHDQRGTII
+466 VGKQHEQRGTII
-478 KAYVVCADN
+478 KAFVVCADN
-487 IKSGPDLAVE
+487 ANVDPELAVE
-497 LQDHVKRT
+497 LQNHVKNT

-512 REVQFVNELP
+512 REVEFVNELP

>member
-1 MRMGETIDTFAR
+1 MGEAIDTFAR

-39 CVTRFLDQWIEK
+39 CVTRFLDQWIER
-51 GEGDRTALITPND
+51 GEGHRTALVTPSD
-64 RWSYEHLYQQ
+64 RWTYDNLYQQ

-104 LAAYLAVM
+104 LAAYLAVI

-145 WRLRD
+145 WRLRA
-150 ELEVCRDRA
+150 ELEACRDRA
-159 PDLTTIGYF
+159 QDLTTIGYF

-179 MDEKPTDYT
+179 MDGKPTDYT

-196 VCLIAFTSGT
+196 ICLIAFTSGT

-215 FHRDLLSICDGFNR
+215 FHRDLLAICDGFNR
-229 MVLRPEPG
+229 MVLRPEPD

-263 AAVLLLEKASPAVL
+263 AAVFLLEKASPAVL

-298 MLPELAMHDISS
+298 MLPELATHDVSS

-326 DAFFQATGVKLIDGL
+326 NAFFQATGIKLIDGL

-380 ELPAGQVGRLA
+380 ELPTGQVGRLA

-396 GCRYLADERQKTYV
+396 GCRYLADERQKAYV
-410 HDGWNLPGDAARMD
+410 RDGWNLPGDTARMD
-424 DDGYIWYEARTD
+424 EDGYIWYEARTD

-461 SECGV
+461 FECGV
-466 VGQQHDQRGTII
+466 VGRKHDQRGTII

-487 IKSGPDLAVE
+487 VKPGPELVAE
-497 LQDHVKRT
+497 LQNHVKHT

-512 REVQFVNELP
+512 REVEFVSELP

-536 MAQKEGAHNG
+536 MAQKEGTHHG

>member
-1 MRMGETIDTFAR
+1 MGKTIDTFAR

-39 CVTRFLDQWIEK
+39 CVTRFLDQWIER
-51 GEGDRTALITPND
+51 GEGHRTALVTPND
-64 RWSYEHLYQQ
+64 RWTYDHLYQQ

-104 LAAYLAVM
+104 LAAYLAVI
-112 RVGGIAVGT
+112 RVGGIAGGT

-150 ELEVCRDRA
+150 ELEVCRDHA

-168 HSTASDGLEAL
+168 HSTAPDGLEAL
-179 MDEKPTDYT
+179 MDGKPTDYT

-298 MLPELAMHDISS
+298 MLPQLAMHDISS

>member
-1 MRMGETIDTFAR
+1 MEGTIDTFAQN
-13 ENLPAIELW
+13 NLPVVELW

-39 CVTRFLDQWIEK
+39 CVTRFLDRWIEQ
-51 GEGDRTALITPND
+51 GEGDRTALVTPTE
-64 RWSYEHLYQQ
+64 RWTYEHLYQQ
-74 VNRIAHVLVEDYAL
+74 VNRIAHVLVEDYAV

-121 MPLLRSTELSDI
+121 MPLLRATELSDI
-133 LNKARITHALCD
+133 LNKARISHALCD

-150 ELEVCRDRA
+150 ELEGCRNSS

-168 HSTASDGLEAL
+168 HSTVADGLEAL
-179 MDEKPTDYT
+179 MDDKPTDYT

-215 FHRDLLSICDGFNR
+215 FHRDLLAICDGFNR
-229 MVLRPEPG
+229 MVLRPGPD

-263 AAVLLLEKASPAVL
+263 AAVLLLEKVSPTEL
-277 LEAIEHY
+277 LDAIEHFQ
-284 RATICFTAPTAYRA
+284 ATICFTAPTAYRA
-298 MLPELAMHDISS
+298 MLPDLPMRDTSS

-355 EDMKP
+355 EEMKP
-360 GATGI
+360 GATGK

-371 VAILDDNGA
+371 VAILDDHGA
-380 ELPAGQVGRLA
+380 ELPTGQVGRLA

-410 HDGWNLPGDAARMD
+410 HKGWNLPGDAARMD
-424 DDGYIWYEARTD
+424 EDGYIWYEARTD

-443 YNVGAPE
+443 YNIGAPE

-461 SECGV
+461 FECAV
-466 VGQQHDQRGTII
+466 VGKQHEQRGTII
-478 KAYVVCADN
+478 KAFVVCTDDVN
-487 IKSGPDLAVE
+487 VGSELVVE
-497 LQDHVKRT
+497 LQNYVKNT

-512 REVQFVNELP
+512 REVEFVSKLP

-536 MAQKEGAHNG
+536 IA

>member
-1 MRMGETIDTFAR
+1 MGEAIDTFAR

-39 CVTRFLDQWIEK
+39 CVTRFLDQWIER
-51 GEGDRTALITPND
+51 GEGHRTALVTPSD
-64 RWSYEHLYQQ
+64 RWTYDNLYQQ

-88 VPGNR
+88 APGNR

-104 LAAYLAVM
+104 LAAYLAVI

-145 WRLRD
+145 WRLRA
-150 ELEVCRDRA
+150 ELEACRDRA
-159 PDLTTIGYF
+159 QDLTTIGYF

-179 MDEKPTDYT
+179 MDGKPTDYT

-196 VCLIAFTSGT
+196 ICLIAFTSGT

-215 FHRDLLSICDGFNR
+215 FHRDLLAICDGFNR
-229 MVLRPEPG
+229 MVLRPEPD

-263 AAVLLLEKASPAVL
+263 AAVFLLEKASPAVL

-298 MLPELAMHDISS
+298 MLPELATHDVSS

-326 DAFFQATGVKLIDGL
+326 NAFFQATGIKLIDGL

-371 VAILDDNGA
+371 VAIQDDNGA
-380 ELPAGQVGRLA
+380 ELPTGQVGRLA

-396 GCRYLADERQKTYV
+396 GCRYLADERQKAYV
-410 HDGWNLPGDAARMD
+410 RDGWNLPGDTARMD
-424 DDGYIWYEARTD
+424 EDGYIWYEARTD

-461 SECGV
+461 FECGV
-466 VGQQHDQRGTII
+466 VGRKHDQRGTII

-487 IKSGPDLAVE
+487 VKPGPELVAE
-497 LQDHVKRT
+497 LQNHVKHT

-512 REVQFVNELP
+512 REVEFVSELP

-536 MAQKEGAHNG
+536 MAQKEGTHHG